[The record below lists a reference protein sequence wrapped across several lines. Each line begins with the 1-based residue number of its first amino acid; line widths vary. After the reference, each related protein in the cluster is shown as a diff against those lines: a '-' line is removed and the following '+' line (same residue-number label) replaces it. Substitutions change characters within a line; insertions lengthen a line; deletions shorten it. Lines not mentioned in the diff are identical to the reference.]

1 MNDSSKEKLEK
12 IIKVEKSQVFLTKYI
27 TTIGRLILFIF
38 PILLAII
45 TILTIF
51 IFPELPTATSF
62 AQQPLDYQ
70 TLTIIYLLILAF
82 YFLNSII
89 LLLGAFKTNQAL
101 KLRIK
106 FERIRGRPIDSLDG
120 FKMLTNNVLKV
131 VKLLRIIAIICII
144 SVILF
149 FVMLFLGNL
158 TLGYAA
164 MSTALVGLGLA
175 FLIRSLNL
183 NMHDVNGLQD
193 FFKPT
198 THQIFL
204 DNLFAE
210 ILANHLDPVTYLKWD
225 EFINGLNEILNPTFV
240 KKIKQQ
246 EEEELPITFALE
258 KIFFLYYLH
267 YQEVLTNKQL
277 EQEFKEVL
285 NVDSDNFDIEKGF
298 FMEGDWYF
306 SANDIYKLFDFIKKY
321 NPGFFNI
328 IDRLQL
334 ELADNISRIS
344 KDPIY
349 MDSAAQEIVF
359 NNGQA
364 NIMVFLY
371 NNSQEEKTYRLRIEA
386 PGFEPKTILLNLKV
400 EGRGSFTIPDKPI
413 LLTSDADTD
422 ITRVLSTMLENGDT
436 AWLTLEPRQKGEQ
449 TIQIFLEDED
459 GKIIEGKTRNIIVTA
474 NTKDRLKKVSSLV
487 SVISGLAVALSR
499 IVPSLLG

>member
-1 MNDSSKEKLEK
+1 MSQTSKKQLEK
-12 IIKVEKSQVFLTKYI
+12 IIKVEKSQLRLTKYI
-27 TTIGRLILFIF
+27 TTAGRLILFIF
-38 PILLAII
+38 PVILVII
-45 TILTIF
+45 TVLTIF
-51 IFPELPTATSF
+51 IFPVLPTATSF
-62 AQQPLDYQ
+62 AQQNLDYQ
-70 TLTIIYLLILAF
+70 ILTIIYLLILAL
-82 YFLNSII
+82 YFINSII
-89 LLLGAFKTNQAL
+89 LLLGAYKTNQAL
-101 KLRIK
+101 KMRIK
-106 FERIRGRPIDSLDG
+106 FERLRGRPIDSLDG

-131 VKLLRIIAIICII
+131 VKLLQIIATVCII
-144 SVILF
+144 SIILF
-149 FVMLFLGNL
+149 FIMLFFGSI

-225 EFINGLNEILNPTFV
+225 ELINGLTEILNPKFV
-240 KKIKQQ
+240 EKIKQQ
-246 EEEELPITFALE
+246 EEDELPITFALE
-258 KIFFLYYLH
+258 KILFLYYLH
-267 YQEVLTNKQL
+267 YQDVLTKEQL

-285 NVDSDNFDIEKGF
+285 NITSQQFDIEKGF

-306 SANDIYKLFDFIKKY
+306 SAADIYKLFDFIKKY

-334 ELADNISRIS
+334 ELADNIRRIS
-344 KDPIY
+344 NDPIY
-349 MDSAAQEIVF
+349 MDSASQEIVY

-364 NIMVFLY
+364 NIMIFLY
-371 NNSQEEKTYRLRIEA
+371 NNYVEEKAYRLRVEA
-386 PGFEPKTILLNLKV
+386 PGFEPSSILLNIEV
-400 EGRGSFTIPDKPI
+400 EGRGTFTIPETPI
-413 LLTSDADTD
+413 PLTSDKEMD

-449 TIQIFLEDED
+449 TIQIFLETEE
-459 GKIIEGKTRNIIVTA
+459 GKIIEGKTRNIIVTS
-474 NTKDRLKKVSSLV
+474 NTKDRMKKLSSLV
-487 SVISGLAVALSR
+487 SVLGGFAVAISR
-499 IVPSLLG
+499 ILPSLLS